1 MLFNE
6 RMALKIRLEQLNNVE
21 VKIFQEIRKEREEI
35 TNRLRELDA
44 MEKNQQVDGPKEV
57 YFQNEVLNSFDS
69 EKRIIGRREEVNE
82 MRKVAVSI
90 LKSQN
95 EPIRGVDLQRQIEAA
110 TSRKIANMTT
120 FMKALMKEEPHVQK
134 LGRGL
139 YIYDYEG

>member
-6 RMALKIRLEQLNNVE
+6 RMALKIRLEQLNNAE
-21 VKIFQEIRKEREEI
+21 VKIFQEIRKEREAI
-35 TNRLRELDA
+35 TQRLRELDE
-44 MEKNQQVDGPKEV
+44 MEKNREV
-57 YFQNEVLNSFDS
+57 GKAGELDASNDVLNIS
-69 EKRIIGRREEVNE
+69 EKQIARRRKSVHE
-82 MRKVAVSI
+82 MRKVAVTI

-95 EPIRGVDLQRQIEAA
+95 EPIRGVDLQRQIEES

-120 FMKALMKEEPHVQK
+120 FMKALMKEEPRVQK

>member
-44 MEKNQQVDGPKEV
+44 MEKNIQGDWPVEAYSP
-57 YFQNEVLNSFDS
+57 NEAANAVDS
-69 EKRIIGRREEVNE
+69 EKRILGRREEVSE

-90 LKSQN
+90 LKAQN
-95 EPIRGVDLQRQIEAA
+95 EPIRGVDLQRQIEAV

-139 YIYDYEG
+139 YIYDYED

>member
-44 MEKNQQVDGPKEV
+44 MERNQQDNWPGEMYSP
-57 YFQNEVLNSFDS
+57 NESMNTFDS
-69 EKRIIGRREEVNE
+69 DKRILGRREEVNE

-95 EPIRGVDLQRQIEAA
+95 EPIRGVDLQRQIEAT